1 MKLKI
6 GLNPTDIQKAID
18 FIKPKTNV
26 MLDTIVQTFIR
37 LSLDEIKIIAYRNL
51 FDIDVSANLILD
63 IDREWKIT
71 QQKVG
76 SEYIGQLI
84 NTHDKAVYLEFG
96 VGRKGQQLPHA
107 NANKAGYEYD
117 IPTSAKSVN
126 GYWLFSPDDE
136 RLIDIAPQYY
146 NIVGKTD
153 KFVLT
158 QGQPA
163 THYLYNAMIEYMT
176 SGLHKQVWARA
187 TKFFFGV

>member
-1 MKLKI
+1 MKLNI

-18 FIKPKTNV
+18 FIKPKTNIR
-26 MLDTIVQTFIR
+26 LETLVQSFIR
-37 LSLDEIKIIAYRNL
+37 LSLEEIKNIAYRNL

-63 IDREWKIT
+63 IDREWEIKEL
-71 QQKVG
+71 KVG

-96 VGRKGQQLPHA
+96 VGREGQQLPHA
-107 NANKAGYEYD
+107 NASKTGYEYD
-117 IPTSAKSVN
+117 IPTSAKTVN

-136 RLIDIAPQYY
+136 RLIDIAPKYY

-158 QGQPA
+158 KGQPA

-187 TKFFFGV
+187 SRYFFGG

>member
-1 MKLKI
+1 MKLNI
-6 GLNPTDIQKAID
+6 GLNETDIKKAID
-18 FIKPKTNV
+18 FLNPRTNFL
-26 MLDTIVQTFIR
+26 LDTLVQSFIR
-37 LSLDEIKIIAYRNL
+37 LSLEEIKNIAYRNL
-51 FDIDVSANLILD
+51 FDTGVNTELLFD
-63 IDREWKIT
+63 IDREWETKEL
-71 QQKVG
+71 KVG

-96 VGRKGQQLPHA
+96 VGRQGQQLPHA
-107 NANKAGYEYD
+107 NAHKAGYEYD
-117 IPTSAKSVN
+117 IPTSAKSIN
-126 GYWLFSPDDE
+126 GYWLFLVDDE

-158 QGQPA
+158 KGQPA

-187 TKFFFGV
+187 TSYFFGG

>member
-1 MKLKI
+1 MKLNI
-6 GLNPTDIQKAID
+6 GLNETDIQKAID
-18 FIKPKTNV
+18 YINPKTNSL
-26 MLDTIVQTFIR
+26 LDNIARIFIK
-37 LSLDEIKIIAYRNL
+37 LSLEEIKKIAYRNL
-51 FDIDVSANLILD
+51 FDTGVSAELILD
-63 IDREWKIT
+63 IDREWEI
-71 QQKVG
+71 QYQKVG
-76 SEYIGQLI
+76 SEHIGKLI

-107 NANKAGYEYD
+107 NASKTGYEYD
-117 IPTSAKSVN
+117 IPTSAKTVN

-187 TKFFFGV
+187 TKFFLGW